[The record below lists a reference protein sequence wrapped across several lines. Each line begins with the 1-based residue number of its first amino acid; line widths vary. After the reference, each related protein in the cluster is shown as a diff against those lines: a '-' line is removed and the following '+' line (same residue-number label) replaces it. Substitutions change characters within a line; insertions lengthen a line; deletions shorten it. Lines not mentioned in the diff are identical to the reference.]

1 MKFTFNRKE
10 FLEAIAIGGS
20 YAGSNRTLPVLED
33 VKITINDNKAWIM
46 SYDDKNAIKT
56 VCDVQSDVDFYVIC
70 INKNKISDYVA
81 LLDSETF
88 DIEIEEK
95 KSEIQGQRIISATIL
110 AGNGSIVIP
119 CEDPKLFAELKND
132 KGTESVEIPADLLS
146 YWINTGVQFLGE
158 LIDMKL
164 AIGCLHFIVKDGKIN
179 VFACDNFKM
188 YHDSYKIED
197 NNVCTE
203 FSIPRNAFNGIVRA
217 LKKEDKVTIKNG
229 ANNIIFICD
238 KSILLVRKLDF
249 KIPNYAKLLTFG
261 IKYEFSVNKKR
272 LLNILQKASNI
283 HDGKNKGIVSFQF
296 EPDCIRISSE
306 NWEGNIKMNDLID
319 VGGGDGLSQNFT
331 IPYIM
336 ATINGISGEEILLCV
351 TGDRQPIYVKSPE
364 NESEITMNSPFI
376 C

>member
-20 YAGSNRTLPVLED
+20 YAGSNKTLPILED
-33 VKITINDNKAWIM
+33 VKITISNNKAWIM

-56 VCDVQSDVDFYVIC
+56 VCEVQSDIESYIIC
-70 INKNKISDYVA
+70 INKNKISDYIA
-81 LLDSETF
+81 LLDSESF
-88 DIEIEEK
+88 DMEIEEK
-95 KSEIQGQRIISATIL
+95 ESEINGQRIISATIL
-110 AGNGSIVIP
+110 AGNSSIVIP
-119 CEDPKLFAELKND
+119 CEDPELFVELKND
-132 KGTESVEIPADLLS
+132 RGSESVEIPADLLS
-146 YWINTGVQFLGE
+146 YWINTSVQFLGE
-158 LIDMKL
+158 LTDMKL
-164 AIGCLHFIVKDGKIN
+164 SIGCLHFIVKDGKIN

-188 YHDSYKIED
+188 YHDSYKIEN

-203 FSIPRNAFNGIVRA
+203 FSIPRNAFNGIVQA
-217 LKKEDKVTIKNG
+217 LKKEDKVTVKNG

-238 KSILLVRKLDF
+238 KSILLVRKLEF
-249 KIPNYAKLLTFG
+249 KIPNYAQLLTYSV
-261 IKYEFSVNKKR
+261 KYELPVSKKI
-272 LLNILQKASNI
+272 LLNILRKAANI
-283 HDGKNKGIVSFQF
+283 QDSKYRGIVSFQF

-376 C
+376 S